1 MGRSTGSLEVAVP
14 HTDFAQVTW
23 VVFVGAGGDGCGDG
37 CHLRSPGPRVL
48 LLFADVA
55 HVALTFVGL
64 PQSGW
69 CVSDQE
75 ATNNAATTIICF

>member
-1 MGRSTGSLEVAVP
+1 MAVGMAATCVP
-14 HTDFAQVTW
+14 LA
-23 VVFVGAGGDGCGDG
+23 
-37 CHLRSPGPRVL
+37 PRVL

-69 CVSDQE
+69 RVSDQD